1 MAPRTPRGTRLHLTA
16 GPGVLAS
23 LAMEPQVTERDVA
36 LLLLSEDSLV
46 ALGAVLGWQ
55 ARAALD
61 GRDDDESFANA
72 MLPA

>member
-1 MAPRTPRGTRLHLTA
+1 
-16 GPGVLAS
+16 
-23 LAMEPQVTERDVA
+23 MEPQVTERDVA

-61 GRDDDESFANA
+61 DRGDRESLASET
-72 MLPA
+72 LPA